1 MATLWGDKGLS
12 KLSEIVLIILKI
24 LIHVLLILFSC
35 CWHCLEPRSLA
46 SGATA
51 MKSQNLLHRNRINSN
66 SSISKVIHQRF
77 RSFGPC
83 HLNWT
88 LCVSAN
94 GHDYKAVVIVFQY
107 GGVCYIENNAW
118 ARRYGI
124 SLQVFSSLVSAA
136 NEWGV
141 ELNTRREIPYLQ
153 ATMYYFVYHRNTIA
167 LYW

>member
-51 MKSQNLLHRNRINSN
+51 MKSQYLLHRNRTNSN
-66 SSISKVIHQRF
+66 SSISKVIHQWF
-77 RSFGPC
+77 GSFGPC

-94 GHDYKAVVIVFQY
+94 GHDYKAVVIVFQH
-107 GGVCYIENNAW
+107 GGVCYIENNTW
-118 ARRYGI
+118 ARVDMEF
-124 SLQVFSSLVSAA
+124 LFK
-136 NEWGV
+136 
-141 ELNTRREIPYLQ
+141 YLAHKW

>member
-24 LIHVLLILFSC
+24 SIHVLLILFSC
-35 CWHCLEPRSLA
+35 CWHCLEPRSLS

-51 MKSQNLLHRNRINSN
+51 MRSQYLLHRNRTNSN
-66 SSISKVIHQRF
+66 SSISKVIHQWF
-77 RSFGPC
+77 GSFGPC

-107 GGVCYIENNAW
+107 GGVCYIENNTW
-118 ARRYGI
+118 ARVDMEF
-124 SLQVFSSLVSAA
+124 LFK
-136 NEWGV
+136 
-141 ELNTRREIPYLQ
+141 YLAHKW